1 MNAVTDYWTLFNQT
15 QTTLPTETVTDSKNN
30 YIVEK
35 FSHIQGNNGS
45 KVDHTKV
52 NGGPHIW
59 FDLDFN
65 GDSTEELIWNFVS
78 GFDING
84 AR

>member
-1 MNAVTDYWTLFNQT
+1 MLSQIIGLYSIKRRLHCQPK
-15 QTTLPTETVTDSKNN
+15 QLRTVKTII
-30 YIVEK
+30 IVEK
-35 FSHIQGNNGS
+35 FSHTQGNNGS
-45 KVDHTKV
+45 IVDHIKV